1 MGRLI
6 FFLSLIFLLL
16 VASDATE
23 FIVGGKESKTFWR
36 VPHGNQSNLNY
47 WAEENRFSKGDVL
60 VWKSADTK
68 DSVLKVNKEAYNNCN
83 TTSDSVIK
91 VERELT
97 LDHSGPFYF
106 ISGCQGHCK
115 KGLKLEVVVLSDH
128 LRKLPLVPAPA
139 PATTSGSYKVINL
152 GSMAMGAT
160 FVSLLF
166 L

>member
-91 VERELT
+91 VE
-97 LDHSGPFYF
+97 
-106 ISGCQGHCK
+106 
-115 KGLKLEVVVLSDH
+115 SDH